1 MLNRVTRRVFFL
13 ENVAQNE
20 AQPILFVKIQNC
32 YRGEKML
39 NDLGCLCNFFQK
51 IAQSSEIPPNLVALM
66 LKFSLFCT

>member
-1 MLNRVTRRVFFL
+1 MWPKMKPNPFYLSKYKTATV
-13 ENVAQNE
+13 
-20 AQPILFVKIQNC
+20 
-32 YRGEKML
+32 GEKML